1 MAGPEPRA
9 KYLKSQ
15 PSWELEPRNTQKNN
29 ENHIR
34 ESMSNFSVGFRAN
47 DPVTVLDL
55 KGELD
60 AHTASELEAAI
71 QKCQREEKYRIIV
84 NGEQLQYISS
94 AGLGVFMAYIEEVR
108 EKGGDIKIASLQP
121 KVYNVFDL
129 LGFPMLFDI
138 VPTVEEAVAKFEV
151 DGRKS

>member
-1 MAGPEPRA
+1 
-9 KYLKSQ
+9 
-15 PSWELEPRNTQKNN
+15 
-29 ENHIR
+29 
-34 ESMSNFSVGFRAN
+34 MSNFSVGFRAN
-47 DPVTVLDL
+47 GSIQVLDL

-71 QKCQREEKYRIIV
+71 QKCQNEDRYSIIV
-84 NGEQLQYISS
+84 NGANLQYISS

-108 EKGGDIKIASLQP
+108 EKGGDIKIAALQP

-138 VPTVEEAVAKFEV
+138 VDTEEEAIVKFESN
-151 DGRKS
+151 GHRS